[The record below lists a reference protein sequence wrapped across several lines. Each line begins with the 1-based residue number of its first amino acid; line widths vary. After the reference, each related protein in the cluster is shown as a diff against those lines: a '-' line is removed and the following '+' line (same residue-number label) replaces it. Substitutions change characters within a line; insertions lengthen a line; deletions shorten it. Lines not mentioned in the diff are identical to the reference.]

1 MSALN
6 RNSKPYFFP
15 WTGQTASEVM
25 EMESSELPL
34 GMGMALAQNISAMER
49 FASMSEAEKQAVI
62 DGAHGVQSKAEMQA
76 YLQRTLGAQ

>member
-1 MSALN
+1 
-6 RNSKPYFFP
+6 
-15 WTGQTASEVM
+15 
-25 EMESSELPL
+25 
-34 GMGMALAQNISAMER
+34 MGMALAQNISAMER